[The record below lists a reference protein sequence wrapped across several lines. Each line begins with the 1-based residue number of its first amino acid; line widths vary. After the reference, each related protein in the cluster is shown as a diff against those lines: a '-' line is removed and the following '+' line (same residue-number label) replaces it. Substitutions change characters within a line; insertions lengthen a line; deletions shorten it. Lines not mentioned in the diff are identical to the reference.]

1 MCVFC
6 NTWKTRNDVA
16 QDSSRFVR
24 FVWTKND
31 WTLSSENLLN
41 VYKIPTPWR
50 TSCAITAHPTLRL
63 VKKTAILPN
72 LPVPASRQPTTRARP
87 LTANS
92 FCFNVARHTT
102 ELCSNYTQLHFRML
116 RCSYKLPSTLFRLLE
131 APVRHPWSIR
141 EASWSLVMLP
151 WSLHEASVKFPWSPF
166 TNKNVCSLQHVEN
179 TKWRCTRFVKIRT
192 IC

>member
-1 MCVFC
+1 MCAFC

-50 TSCAITAHPTLRL
+50 TSCAITAYPTLRR
-63 VKKTAILPN
+63 VKQKAILPN
-72 LPVPASRQPTTRARP
+72 LPVPVSRQPATRARP

-102 ELCSNYTQLHFRML
+102 E
-116 RCSYKLPSTLFRLLE
+116 LPSTLFRLLE

>member
-1 MCVFC
+1 MKMCAFC
-6 NTWKTRNDVA
+6 NTSKTRNDVA

-24 FVWTKND
+24 FVYTKND

-41 VYKIPTPWR
+41 VYKIPTSWR

-92 FCFNVARHTT
+92 FW
-102 ELCSNYTQLHFRML
+102 
-116 RCSYKLPSTLFRLLE
+116 
-131 APVRHPWSIR
+131 WSIREASVKPREASVKPR